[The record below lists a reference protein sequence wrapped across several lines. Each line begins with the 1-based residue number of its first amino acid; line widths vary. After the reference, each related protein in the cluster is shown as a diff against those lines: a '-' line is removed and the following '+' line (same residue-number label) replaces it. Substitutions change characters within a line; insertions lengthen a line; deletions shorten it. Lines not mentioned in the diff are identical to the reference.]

1 MLEKLNETAWTTG
14 PGGGAGSLFLV
25 LRAWCFVRPW
35 SWVRGRSKVQ
45 CPWSHSQ
52 QDVRDVERVGGAERS
67 RRRGGVVVL
76 GPSCLVLRPS
86 LVLGPRSV
94 QGPVSVVPLPAGC

>member
-1 MLEKLNETAWTTG
+1 MLESLPEPPSSDL

-35 SWVRGRSKVQ
+35 SWVRGPSKVQ

-52 QDVRDVERVGGAERS
+52 QDVRDVERDGVADRT
-67 RRRGGVVVL
+67 RRRGGVFVL